1 MGSTRSDI
9 EIIEQSLNVHNIGGK
24 ETSPRVRSAKN
35 TKQKNMK
42 QKGTNELQDEHILA
56 GLKFKM
62 QYLGCS
68 EELKLGGT
76 DHEIANVI
84 HDIHTLYAGRSGKLS
99 KARNV
104 VVFVDAEKIII
115 FDKTEDDILLTF
127 PLVYVKDVTVTCR
140 KQGAPYT
147 KTCVVVAKDYN
158 DPLYKAFV
166 FYCKKD
172 KLARD
177 FYDFTT
183 KAFQLGFKRLEN
195 DSLHSAS
202 TANEESFESSSNFS
216 PNYGSFNKPNAQL
229 RMTKNDQMAG
239 LDNEDG
245 GCDSLH
251 DFKNNPHEMQRLL
264 DSGQCNSEVLRLKS
278 KEESQSK
285 NSSQRQREIK
295 VSLSS
300 KPNSFTRYEKQEIK
314 FNLNLGE
321 GNNNENSSKI
331 NTFVDTV
338 GESSSY
344 FIPHWL
350 RNSCRKFR
358 KMSTQ
363 RPANETAEDV

>member
-1 MGSTRSDI
+1 MQSD
-9 EIIEQSLNVHNIGGK
+9 Q
-24 ETSPRVRSAKN
+24 N
-35 TKQKNMK
+35 TQQKNMK
-42 QKGTNELQDEHILA
+42 QKGIEELRDEDILT

-99 KARNV
+99 KAQNV

-140 KQGAPYT
+140 KQETPYT

-158 DPLYKAFV
+158 DALYKAFI
-166 FYCKKD
+166 FYGKKEQ
-172 KLARD
+172 LARK

-183 KAFQLGFKRLEN
+183 RAFELGFKRLEN

-202 TANEESFESSSNFS
+202 TANEESFEPSSSFS
-216 PNYGSFNKPNAQL
+216 PNYGSFNKPNVQL
-229 RMTKNDQMAG
+229 GMTKNYQITG

-245 GCDSLH
+245 ECDSLNE
-251 DFKNNPHEMQRLL
+251 FKNSPHEMRRLL
-264 DSGQCNSEVLRLKS
+264 DSGRRNPELLRLKS
-278 KEESQSK
+278 KEETQKTKST
-285 NSSQRQREIK
+285 QRQREIK
-295 VSLSS
+295 VSLSNKS
-300 KPNSFTRYEKQEIK
+300 TSFTTHEKQEIK

-321 GNNNENSSKI
+321 GNNNANSSRI

-338 GESSSY
+338 GESSRH
-344 FIPHWL
+344 FIPNWL

-358 KMSTQ
+358 KMSAQ
-363 RPANETAEDV
+363 PPANETAEDV